1 MSNIYAKAYTE
12 VYEIL
17 KNIPDEDLTKIP
29 QEVLHMLEKKK
40 DIEYKFKLQ
49 ENIGFENQNLL
60 RETKVLLAI
69 LYRDYWATKK
79 EKERIISKWK
89 NDIKIAEEKKKE
101 ICNINIFEKEKIEEN
116 NKKMPVEVKKENIF
130 KKLIN
135 YITKLFQK

>member
-29 QEVLHMLEKKK
+29 QEVLHMLEKKR

-135 YITKLFQK
+135 YITKLF

>member
-1 MSNIYAKAYTE
+1 
-12 VYEIL
+12 
-17 KNIPDEDLTKIP
+17 
-29 QEVLHMLEKKK
+29 MLESKR

-49 ENIGFENQNLL
+49 ENVEFENQNLL

-69 LYRDYWATKK
+69 LYRDYWATEE

-89 NDIKIAEEKKKE
+89 NDIRIAEEKKKQ
-101 ICNINIFEKEKIEEN
+101 ICNIDIFNEEKIEKN
-116 NKKMPVEVKKENIF
+116 NTKMLVELKKENIF

>member
-17 KNIPDEDLTKIP
+17 KNIPDEDFNKIP
-29 QEVLHMLEKKK
+29 EEVLHMLEIKR
-40 DIEYKFKLQ
+40 DIEYRFKLQ
-49 ENIGFENQNLL
+49 ENVEFENQNLL
-60 RETKVLLAI
+60 RETKILLAI
-69 LYRDYWATKK
+69 LYRDYWATKE
-79 EKERIISKWK
+79 EKDRIISKWK

-101 ICNINIFEKEKIEEN
+101 VCNIDIFEKEKIEEN
-116 NKKMPVEVKKENIF
+116 NKKMSVEVKKEKIF